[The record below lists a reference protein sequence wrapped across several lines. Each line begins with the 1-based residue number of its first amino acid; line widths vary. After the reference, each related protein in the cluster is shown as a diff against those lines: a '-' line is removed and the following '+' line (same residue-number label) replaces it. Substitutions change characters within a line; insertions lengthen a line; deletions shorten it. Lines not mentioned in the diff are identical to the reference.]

1 VSAGLHP
8 EARRSGVAG
17 RAQATVF
24 RRVNRDIL
32 QTLERPGLGWLAL
45 MGLVLSVLAFGIF
58 CWVWQIK
65 HGLGVAGYVPPVG
78 WAVYITDFVF
88 WVGIAHSGTLIS
100 AILFLFRAQ
109 FRTAVYRISET
120 MTVFAVMTAGLFP
133 LIHLGRVWY
142 FYYLIPYPNQRLLWP
157 NIRSPLMWDFFAI
170 STYFTISSLFLYL
183 GLVPDI
189 AAARDRAVER
199 WRRRVYGAL
208 SLGWQGTDSQWRHYN
223 RAYLFLAALATPLVL
238 SVHSVVSWD
247 FAMAIV
253 PGWHSTIFAPYFVA
267 GAIFSGVGMVITL
280 VVPLRKAFH
289 LEEYIDTYHLD
300 NLGKLVILTSS
311 IVFYAYLA
319 EVFIAW
325 YSGSP
330 FERGVFWDRAFGQY
344 AWAAWI
350 MYTCNCIIPLA
361 VWFKRVRTSWFWMFI
376 ISICINIGM
385 WFERFVIII
394 QSLAHEFDPYMWDY
408 YKPTWVEYGIT
419 AGSFAW
425 FFMWFLLFI
434 KLMPSM
440 AIAELKELLPPR
452 LRRQKEELE
461 RAAVEVGS

>member
-1 VSAGLHP
+1 MEKG
-8 EARRSGVAG
+8 G

-32 QTLERPGLGWLAL
+32 ATLRKPGIGWMAL
-45 MGLVLSVLAFGIF
+45 MGLDLTVLAIGIGA
-58 CWVWQIK
+58 WLYQVRT
-65 HGLGVAGYVPPVG
+65 GLGVAGYAPPVM

-100 AILFLFRAQ
+100 AILYLFRAQ

-142 FYYLIPYPNQRLLWP
+142 FYYLVPYPNERLLWP
-157 NIRSPLMWDFFAI
+157 NFRSPLIWDFFAI
-170 STYFTISSLFLYL
+170 STYFTISSTFLYV
-183 GLVPDI
+183 GLIPDI
-189 AAARDRAVER
+189 AAARDRAQTR
-199 WRRRVYGAL
+199 FRRRLYGML

-223 RAYLFLAALATPLVL
+223 RAYLYMAGLATPLVL

-267 GAIFSGVGMVITL
+267 GAIFSGVAMVITL
-280 VVPLRKAFH
+280 VVPVRKAFGLQDYIDEYH
-289 LEEYIDTYHLD
+289 LERLA
-300 NLGKLVILTSS
+300 KLLLLTSS
-311 IVFYAYLA
+311 IVFYAYLV
-319 EVFIAW
+319 EVWTAW
-325 YSGSP
+325 YSGSE
-330 FERGVFWDRAFGQY
+330 FERAVFWDRAFGRY
-344 AWAAWI
+344 AWASWI
-350 MYTCNCIIPLA
+350 MYSCNCLIPLSL
-361 VWFKRVRTSWFWMFI
+361 WFKRVRTSWFWMFI
-376 ISICINIGM
+376 ISIFVNIGM

-394 QSLAHEFDPYMWDY
+394 QSLAHEFVPYQWDY
-408 YKPTWVEYGIT
+408 YTPTWVEMAIT

-434 KLMPSM
+434 KFLPSM

-452 LRRQKEELE
+452 LRRQKEDLE
-461 RAAVEVGS
+461 AA

>member
-1 VSAGLHP
+1 MAETSTREDGQV
-8 EARRSGVAG
+8 EAIG

-24 RRVNRDIL
+24 RRVNRDIIATL
-32 QTLERPGLGWLAL
+32 QPPGPGWMVLFALVLLVLGLGAVAWTY
-45 MGLVLSVLAFGIF
+45 
-58 CWVWQIK
+58 QIK
-65 HGLGVAGYVPPVG
+65 TGLGVAGYVPPVM

-109 FRTAVYRISET
+109 FRTAVYRVSET

-142 FYYLIPYPNQRLLWP
+142 FYYLVPYPNERLIWP
-157 NIRSPLMWDFFAI
+157 NFRSPLIWDFFAI
-170 STYFTISSLFLYL
+170 STYFTISSLFLYM
-183 GLVPDI
+183 GLIPDI
-189 AAARDRAVER
+189 AAARDRAEPGTF
-199 WRRRVYGAL
+199 RRRLYTML
-208 SLGWQGTDSQWRHYN
+208 SLGWQGMDRQWRHYN
-223 RAYLFLAALATPLVL
+223 RAYLFMAGLATPLVL

-267 GAIFSGVGMVITL
+267 GAIFSGVAMVITL

-289 LEEYIDTYHLD
+289 LEDYIDEYHLD
-300 NLGKLVILTSS
+300 NLGKLLLLTSS

-319 EVFIAW
+319 EFFIAW
-325 YSGSP
+325 YSGST
-330 FERGVFWDRAFGQY
+330 FERSVFWDRVTGQY
-344 AWAAWI
+344 AWAGWI
-350 MYTCNCIIPLA
+350 MYTCNCIIPLSL
-361 VWFKRVRTSWFWMFI
+361 WWRRVRRSWFWMFI
-376 ISICINIGM
+376 ISISVNIGM

-394 QSLAHEFDPYMWDY
+394 QSLAHEFIPAQWDY
-408 YKPTWVEYGIT
+408 YTPTWVEWGIT

-434 KLMPSM
+434 KFLPSM
-440 AIAELKELLPPR
+440 AIAELKELLPPK

-461 RAAVEVGS
+461 TTR